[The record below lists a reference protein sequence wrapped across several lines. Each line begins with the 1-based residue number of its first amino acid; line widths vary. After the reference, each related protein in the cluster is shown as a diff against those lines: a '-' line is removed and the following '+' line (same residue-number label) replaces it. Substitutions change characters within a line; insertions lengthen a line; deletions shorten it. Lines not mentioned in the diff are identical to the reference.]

1 MSETWYKCLECGEVF
16 PVKTPHCHGNQYR
29 KRKIP
34 WEAVEMPKSYA
45 ELEAEVKRL
54 RDMIVAFC
62 DAHAWTSDVWKLQPD
77 TAPLFVV
84 AEEVE
89 AAVRKGGGE

>member
-54 RDMIVAFC
+54 REENKRLKDLTIDQAGEIRRQ
-62 DAHAWTSDVWKLQPD
+62 DAEILRLK
-77 TAPLFVV
+77 
-84 AEEVE
+84 
-89 AAVRKGGGE
+89 RR